1 MTKEEDNLTWLDDI
15 LDKLFNDETITDEEV
30 KQVLEYVEVPQ
41 VLADELGKQELHY
54 IDLVGNHD
62 LLNELP
68 HNPLDTGG
76 REYLAISIEVANN
89 LHTNNQLSEQDT
101 DHLVQDLIS
110 PLQFIFTG
118 TQDPTFQSVID
129 TLNNT
134 SEINAEDYEKR
145 KKEFKGTKLENLV
158 SKITD
163 KTFKSILFTSVQ
175 MVATETFIENI
186 REYVDLSD
194 IEPASVADDD
204 SIEIKEFLPELEQFR
219 YGNTK
224 VENELK
230 NPKRSITDTLTNGGF
245 IANITSRKDKLKGYN
260 YEVPAHFSVSDGV
273 SFPPD
278 FSYTLSTALLVNAIG
293 NAYDLAELET
303 QSAGAKTIR
312 ADHLINIMNGD
323 TLTTDVRPEAVEN
336 LIEEIEPLTT
346 VRVEI
351 DATEHQAY
359 NDRSNKKVQLAQNK
373 FTGYL
378 LPIEVIERTEQ
389 SKSKQVYLRI
399 LTRPALYNYANQ
411 TGQII
416 KVKYHTLD
424 LTKEYL
430 EDGAEKPTIVKRM
443 SQQTRSIRDF
453 IINQIYGRGRNLKY
467 TDVKYSTI
475 YDFIEK
481 DLGSKPRK
489 QTLDKNIE
497 RVMLALEQK
506 GAVKKYEVIP
516 QGRKKLYKLRIYGVN
531 E

>member
-15 LDKLFNDETITDEEV
+15 LDKLFNDEIITDEEV
-30 KQVLEYVEVPQ
+30 KQVLEYVAVPQ
-41 VLADELGKQELHY
+41 VLADELGKQDLHY
-54 IDLVGNHD
+54 IELIDHYDLIHEFPN
-62 LLNELP
+62 
-68 HNPLDTGG
+68 NPLDAGG
-76 REYLAISIEVANN
+76 KEHLTQSIEVANR
-89 LHTNNQLSEQDT
+89 LHARNQLSEEDMQHIVEDILT
-101 DHLVQDLIS
+101 
-110 PLQFIFTG
+110 PLQFIFYG
-118 TQDPTFQSVID
+118 EEDQSIKSV
-129 TLNNT
+129 LKML
-134 SEINAEDYEKR
+134 ENASNVNSDF
-145 KKEFKGTKLENLV
+145 FKGKDGKGERTEKFIKELTEGTYERIVYAGIQRV
-158 SKITD
+158 ST
-163 KTFKSILFTSVQ
+163 KTFVHEIDKR
-175 MVATETFIENI
+175 IED
-186 REYVDLSD
+186 VGSLKH
-194 IEPASVADDD
+194 VDDD
-204 SIEIKEFLPELEQFR
+204 SVEIREFLPELEQFR

-230 NPKRSITDTLTNGGF
+230 NPKRSISDTLTSGGF
-245 IANITSRKDKLKGYN
+245 IADITSRKDKLKGYN

-273 SFPPD
+273 SFPRG

-323 TLTTDVRPEAVEN
+323 ALTTDVRPEAVQN

-489 QTLDKNIE
+489 QTLDNNIE

-516 QGRKKLYKLRIYGVN
+516 QGRKKLYKLRIYGGN

>member
-1 MTKEEDNLTWLDDI
+1 M
-15 LDKLFNDETITDEEV
+15 TDENT
-30 KQVLEYVEVPQ
+30 KQLDEIDISKLLQKESIPAQETQRLLNYIEVPEA
-41 VLADELGKQELHY
+41 LRDELNIEELHY
-54 IDLVGNHD
+54 IDLVDNYNLVDELPENPHD
-62 LLNELP
+62 EGAKEHLTESIRIANLLNE
-68 HNPLDTGG
+68 
-76 REYLAISIEVANN
+76 NN
-89 LHTNNQLSEQDT
+89 SLVSKDSEQLARNIQ
-101 DHLVQDLIS
+101 HLINDIAY
-110 PLQFIFTG
+110 PLQFIYKGKGDQTFTTVLEMLG
-118 TQDPTFQSVID
+118 SKTKHDKT
-129 TLNNT
+129 
-134 SEINAEDYEKR
+134 
-145 KKEFKGTKLENLV
+145 KGTPLEAIIRDIVDESFNEQLLQN
-158 SKITD
+158 IA
-163 KTFKSILFTSVQ
+163 L
-175 MVATETFIENI
+175 VATETFTKKMRIFLEGITNEKEGILSNDIVEI
-186 REYVDLSD
+186 R
-194 IEPASVADDD
+194 
-204 SIEIKEFLPELEQFR
+204 EFLPELEQFR

-230 NPKRSITDTLTNGGF
+230 NPKRSISDTLTNGGF

-260 YEVPAHFSVSDGV
+260 YEVPAHFSISDGV
-273 SFPPD
+273 TFPPD
-278 FSYTLSTALLVNAIG
+278 FSYTLSAALLVNAIG

-351 DATEHQAY
+351 DATDHQTY
-359 NDRSNKKVQLAQNK
+359 NDRSNKKVQIAQNK
-373 FTGYL
+373 FKGYL
-378 LPIEVIERTEQ
+378 LPIEVIERKEQ

-399 LTRPALYNYANQ
+399 LTRPTLYNYANQ

-430 EDGAEKPTIVKRM
+430 EDGTEKPTVVKRM

-497 RVMLALEQK
+497 RVMLALKQK
-506 GAVKKYEVIP
+506 GAIKKYDVIP
-516 QGRKKLYKLRIYGVN
+516 QGRKKLYKLRIYGGN